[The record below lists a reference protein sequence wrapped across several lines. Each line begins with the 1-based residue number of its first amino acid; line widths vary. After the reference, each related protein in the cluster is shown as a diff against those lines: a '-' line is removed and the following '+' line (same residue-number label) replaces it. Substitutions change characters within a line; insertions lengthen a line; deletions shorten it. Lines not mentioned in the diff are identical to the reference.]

1 MGAPKNSPQMTS
13 LLHFMEVSRTCSNF
27 MFVRT
32 ESSDLTSVS
41 DDLSVD
47 IQRGASG
54 LRTFTI
60 RTRNDGFGNVLV
72 FGGDSTKR
80 IAMFVFYASG
90 GCIVTPLISNIYT
103 WTASFDSATKT
114 LSLTADGVIYGGLT
128 FVQ

>member
-1 MGAPKNSPQMTS
+1 LYYFVKVRK
-13 LLHFMEVSRTCSNF
+13 VSSQ
-27 MFVRT
+27 
-32 ESSDLTSVS
+32 LTDVS
-41 DDLSVD
+41 ADLSVD

-80 IAMFVFYASG
+80 IAMFVFYASSS
-90 GCIVTPLISNIYT
+90 CVVTPLISNIYT
-103 WTASFDSATKT
+103 WTASFDSTTKT